1 MFTSTSNFEKLLKEK
16 KKIENIQM
24 QPNMKKE
31 HFLDGVDYLTNEE
44 EEEDNSNKEG
54 RRNNRNGG
62 GGGSL

>member
-1 MFTSTSNFEKLLKEK
+1 
-16 KKIENIQM
+16 M

-31 HFLDGVDYLTNEE
+31 HFLEGVDYLTNEE

-62 GGGSL
+62 GGADAPNFSFL